1 MRPFEAPLW
10 ARNPHTQTLL
20 GASIDR
26 MGQEIVLARERV
38 TLPDGDFLDLDWL
51 RSPPTPGPILLILHG
66 LEGSSRSP
74 YIARLL
80 RMCERAQWNAV
91 VMHFRGCSG
100 EPNQLPRSYH
110 GGDTSDLQ
118 AVVDILT
125 RRHDQGLCAVGYSLG
140 GSVLLKWLG
149 ERRSDAGLR
158 ATAAVSVPFDLASA
172 AARLDSG
179 FSRLYQWVL
188 LRWLRQ
194 SVARKA
200 RRLGHDTPPLKGL
213 RTFRDFD
220 GVITAPLHGF
230 RDADDY
236 YARASCRP
244 YLRHIEVPT
253 LLVQAADDPFLMPGS
268 TPNPDELAPAV
279 HLELSPCGGHVGFIS
294 GGTPWAPRF
303 WLEDRLKA
311 FFGPAMRLG
320 PGPFYSSDAARAST
334 GA

>member
-26 MGQEIVLARERV
+26 IGREALARERV

-51 RSPPTPGPILLILHG
+51 GSLPAGGPILLILHG

-74 YIARLL
+74 YVARLL
-80 RMCERAQWNAV
+80 RMCRDARWNAV

-100 EPNQLPRSYH
+100 EPNRLARGYH
-110 GGDTSDLQ
+110 GGETGDLQ
-118 AVVDILT
+118 TVIDLLGC
-125 RRHDQGLCAVGYSLG
+125 RYGQGLCAVGYSLG

-149 ERRSDAGLR
+149 ERRGEAGLR
-158 ATAAVSVPFDLASA
+158 AAVAVSVPFDLASA

-179 FSRLYQWVL
+179 FSRLYQWIL

-194 SVARKA
+194 SIARKA
-200 RRLGHDTPPLKGL
+200 DRVGHDARSLRRL

-220 GVITAPLHGF
+220 DAITAPLHGF

-236 YARASCRP
+236 YRRASCRP

-253 LLVQAADDPFLMPGS
+253 LLVQAEDDPFLMPQS
-268 TPNPDELAPAV
+268 APHTHELAPAV
-279 HLELSPCGGHVGFIS
+279 RLELYPRGGHVGFIS

-303 WLEDRLKA
+303 WLEGRLKA
-311 FFGPAMRLG
+311 FLEHAMRPE
-320 PGPFYSSDAARAST
+320 PGPP
-334 GA
+334 

>member
-26 MGQEIVLARERV
+26 IGREVLTRERV

-51 RSPPTPGPILLILHG
+51 RSPPTKGPILLILHG

-80 RMCERAQWNAV
+80 RMCRDAQWNAV

-100 EPNQLPRSYH
+100 EPNRLARGYH
-110 GGDTSDLQ
+110 GGETMDLQ
-118 AVVDILT
+118 MVIDLLA
-125 RRHDQGLCAVGYSLG
+125 RRHGQGLCAVGYSLG

-149 ERRSDAGLR
+149 ERRGDAGLR
-158 ATAAVSVPFDLASA
+158 AAAAVSVPFDLARA

-194 SVARKA
+194 SVAHKA
-200 RRLGHDTPPLKGL
+200 HHLGHDARSLKRL

-220 GVITAPLHGF
+220 DAITAPLHGF

-236 YARASCRP
+236 YRRASCRP
-244 YLRHIEVPT
+244 YLPRITVPT
-253 LLVQAADDPFLMPGS
+253 LLVQAADDPFLMPQS
-268 TPNPDELAPAV
+268 APRTDELAPAV
-279 HLELSPCGGHVGFIS
+279 RLELYPHGGHVGFIS

-303 WLEDRLKA
+303 WLEHRLKA
-311 FFGPAMRLG
+311 FLEHAMR
-320 PGPFYSSDAARAST
+320 
-334 GA
+334 